1 MGEAFLYRIGV
12 AVFFVMLEGYRAAGF
27 DKAVLLS
34 NDTV

>member
-12 AVFFVMLEGYRAAGF
+12 AVFFVMLDGYQATGF
-27 DKAVLLS
+27 DQAVLLS